1 MLHEL
6 DQTFL
11 RDDQGGETGQEKKC
25 RACLNCCETVISD
38 KAIVSLVITFF
49 IVVVGVALL
58 ALARGL
64 DLPNGVIKLSGYIIS
79 AGVFGL
85 ASGGT
90 NWIAILMLFYKL
102 PPLIGSG

>member
-11 RDDQGGETGQEKKC
+11 RDDQGEERRETRC
-25 RACLNCCETVISD
+25 RACLHCCETVVSD
-38 KAIVSLVITFF
+38 KAVVSLVITFF
-49 IVVVGVALL
+49 IVVVGVALV

-64 DLPNGVIKLSGYIIS
+64 QLPDWVVKLAGYIIS

-90 NWIAILMLFYKL
+90 NWVAILMLVFKL

>member
-11 RDDQGGETGQEKKC
+11 RDDQGGEKRETRC
-25 RACLNCCETVISD
+25 RACLRCCGTVISD
-38 KAIVSLVITFF
+38 KAIVSLVITSL
-49 IVVVGVALL
+49 IVVVGVALA
-58 ALARGL
+58 ALAGGL
-64 DLPNGVIKLSGYIIS
+64 QLPNWVITLSAYIIS

-90 NWIAILMLFYKL
+90 NWVAILMLFFRI